1 MNDYSSESTSYSYE
15 YSYEKPNSNVWL
27 ATVPL
32 IISIIACMTVLG
44 NTMVIAAYIR
54 SNRIRAN
61 VANIFILN
69 LSVTDFIV
77 GAFMW
82 PINLTWLIKGYWS
95 FGEVLCKV
103 WLITDY
109 TVSVVSVL
117 TMVLISWDR
126 YCLLTMGVKYK
137 TYQTKKR
144 VTIIVLGIWIVVFT
158 WYTVLAFAWSP
169 VTGMSSVNYAYNCEM
184 EFTYSLGGTVLVNV
198 LEFFIPLT
206 ALLIMNIAVYVNIKR
221 RSKGIVGPR
230 PLTNQLTL
238 SISRNQEQST
248 HFSENRNVVQAGDV
262 LNNQN
267 EEDRIATSSN
277 LVADIIE
284 GRANERIP
292 GNNAIGNISE
302 TNERTLARHRKA
314 AVVLAILV
322 GGFLICWLPIQ
333 VTTIMYAVC
342 GDSCVS
348 TLSWEITNS
357 LVWCISLINPF
368 IYAATNVHF
377 RRQFRHF
384 LLLDRWACDM
394 KCCKLGRAP

>member
-32 IISIIACMTVLG
+32 IISIIACVTVLG

-126 YCLLTMGVKYK
+126 YCLLTMGVQYQ
-137 TYQTKKR
+137 TYQTNKR
-144 VTIIVLGIWIVVFT
+144 VTLIVLGIWIVVFT

-221 RSKGIVGPR
+221 RSKGIVGPS

-248 HFSENRNVVQAGDV
+248 HFSENRNVVQSGNV

-277 LVADIIE
+277 LVADTIE
-284 GRANERIP
+284 GRANERTS

-302 TNERTLARHRKA
+302 TKERTLARHRKA

-333 VTTIMYAVC
+333 FIFRGPYPEDIKGQDKVRER
-342 GDSCVS
+342 S
-348 TLSWEITNS
+348 TNFHW
-357 LVWCISLINPF
+357 
-368 IYAATNVHF
+368 
-377 RRQFRHF
+377 
-384 LLLDRWACDM
+384 
-394 KCCKLGRAP
+394 